1 MTPMSVKELNAET
14 GWRVTCCEILLDQS
28 HTDTLESF
36 GNISI
41 TSKKGVCI
49 FFGFTAFDNKK
60 IEMDEIRIFTADNK
74 EVCIYE
80 EEGHD
85 LFALAYEI
93 ADQTNWRKIAINS
106 KYEKNTRKLKS
117 VSFNRINEA
126 DLLFFAEQQKDF
138 SNWVKTK
145 ILKEI
150 EIQD

>member
-1 MTPMSVKELNAET
+1 
-14 GWRVTCCEILLDQS
+14 
-28 HTDTLESF
+28 
-36 GNISI
+36 I

-60 IEMDEIRIFTADNK
+60 IEMDEIRIFTADNE
-74 EVCIYE
+74 EVCIYK